1 MKKSNPIDD
10 RLKFALDVNPDTLI
24 VDDCGCEVDLAVS
37 SPKNTECPKSGAV
50 SKLVPITA
58 VMTAVK
64 LDRQSDIRETDHY
77 YFCNDSDCP
86 VIYFSNGNV
95 PVFEK
100 SDLVVKVFSKDS
112 GMDVNVCYCYD
123 WSRGRIIEQI
133 DQTGR
138 TTAYD
143 EISTALSDGSCECEF
158 KNPKGVCCL
167 GDVQRFIAEHSL

>member
-1 MKKSNPIDD
+1 MKRSNPIDE

-24 VDDCGCEVDLAVS
+24 LDDCGCEVKLPVR
-37 SPKNTECPKSGAV
+37 PLKNAECPKSGTN

-58 VMTAVK
+58 VMTAVRF
-64 LDRQSDIRETDHY
+64 DRQSDIKETDY
-77 YFCNDSDCP
+77 YFCGDPDCA
-86 VIYFSNGNV
+86 VVYFSNRDL

-100 SDLVVKVFSKDS
+100 SDLVLKVFSKDS

-123 WSRGRIIEQI
+123 WSRGRIIDQI
-133 DQTGR
+133 DQTGT

-143 EISTALSDGSCECEF
+143 EISAAVSDGSCECEF

-167 GDVQRFIAEHSL
+167 GDVQKFIVEHS